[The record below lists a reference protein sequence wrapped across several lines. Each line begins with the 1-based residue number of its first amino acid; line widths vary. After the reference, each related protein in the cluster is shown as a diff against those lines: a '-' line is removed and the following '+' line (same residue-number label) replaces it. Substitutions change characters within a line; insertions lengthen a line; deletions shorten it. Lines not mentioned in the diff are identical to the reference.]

1 MLAILVSSAS
11 SGRTNERGWAETCC
25 VVAYRVQPAGT
36 YYRNQHFR
44 TYFKLRHFHFL
55 FWLTVKRMH
64 TRKIEYNLFSSL
76 NAAADSGAI
85 QTAEQ
90 ADSSE

>member
-1 MLAILVSSAS
+1 
-11 SGRTNERGWAETCC
+11 
-25 VVAYRVQPAGT
+25 
-36 YYRNQHFR
+36 
-44 TYFKLRHFHFL
+44 
-55 FWLTVKRMH
+55 MH